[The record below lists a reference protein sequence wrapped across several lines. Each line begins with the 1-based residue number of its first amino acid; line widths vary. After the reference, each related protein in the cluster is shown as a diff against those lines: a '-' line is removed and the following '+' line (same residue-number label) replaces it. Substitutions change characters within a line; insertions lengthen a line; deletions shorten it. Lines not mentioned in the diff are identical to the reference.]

1 MHIKQSIINEIGLLK
16 LKFIKKIKNIKKL
29 EDFYKIK
36 NDFTNKNNFL
46 SFIYKEIILLKK
58 KDKPIIGK
66 IINKINIL
74 INKEIENCFLIVNNK
89 NKKLKNYLDITIPVS
104 KISLGSNHPITAMQD
119 LITKELLAL
128 GFNIVIGPEV
138 EHDFYNFDI
147 LNIPKDHP
155 SRSKSDTFYIKPD
168 ILLRTHT
175 TSIQARI
182 LLTMKDIMP
191 IRIISL
197 GKVYRRDDDITHS
210 PMFHQIEGL
219 YIDKKVSFANLKGTL
234 LEFIYRIFERN
245 IKLRW
250 RMSYFPFTEPSCEI
264 DISCFNC
271 NDQNDQECM
280 LCKGTKWIEVMGAGL
295 INPVIL
301 QKASINTNIYNGFA
315 FGLGVERFA
324 MIYYGIKNIKSFYDN
339 NIQFKYNF

>member
-1 MHIKQSIINEIGLLK
+1 MRIKQNIINDIGLFK
-16 LKFIKKIKNIKKL
+16 LKFIKKSQNIKNID
-29 EDFYKIK
+29 DFYKIK
-36 NDFTNKNNFL
+36 NKFTDKDFL
-46 SFIYKEIILLKK
+46 SFIYKQISLLNK
-58 KDKPIIGK
+58 KDKSIIGK
-66 IINKINIL
+66 VINKINIL
-74 INKEIENCFLIVNNK
+74 IKKRIEYYFLINRKK
-89 NKKLKNYLDITIPVS
+89 NEKVKNYIDITIPAT
-104 KISLGSNHPITAMQD
+104 KISIGSNHPLTAMQD
-119 LITKELLAL
+119 LITKELIAL
-128 GFNIVIGPEV
+128 GFNVVIGPEI
-138 EHDFYNFDI
+138 EHSFYNFDI
-147 LNIPKDHP
+147 LNISKNHP
-155 SRSKSDTFYIKPD
+155 SRSLSDTFYINPNV
-168 ILLRTHT
+168 LLRTHT

-182 LLTMKDIMP
+182 LLTNKVP

-219 YIDKKVSFANLKGTL
+219 YINKKVSFANLKGTL

-250 RMSYFPFTEPSCEI
+250 RISYFPFTEPSCEI

-271 NDQNDQECM
+271 NDENRKECG

-295 INPVIL
+295 INPIIL
-301 QKASINTNIYNGFA
+301 KKSGIDINSYNGFA

>member
-1 MHIKQSIINEIGLLK
+1 MYLKQNIINEIGLFK
-16 LKFIKKIKNIKKL
+16 LRFIKNVQNIK
-29 EDFYKIK
+29 EINDFYKIK
-36 NDFTNKNNFL
+36 NNFINKNNLL
-46 SFIYKEIILLKK
+46 SFIYKKIILLKK
-58 KDKPIIGK
+58 KDKSIIGK
-66 IINKINIL
+66 IVNKINIL
-74 INKEIENCFLIVNNK
+74 INKKIDYYFLIIK
-89 NKKLKNYLDITIPVS
+89 NKEKKEKNYIDITIPVE
-104 KISLGSNHPITAMQD
+104 KISIGSNHPITAMQD
-119 LITKELLAL
+119 VITKELLAL
-128 GFNIVIGPEV
+128 GFNIVIGPEI
-138 EHDFYNFDI
+138 EHSFYNFDI
-147 LNIPKDHP
+147 LNISKDHP
-155 SRSKSDTFYIKPD
+155 SRNASDTFYVTPN

-182 LLTMKDIMP
+182 LLTSTPP

-219 YIDKKVSFANLKGTL
+219 YINKKVSFANLKGTL

-245 IKLRW
+245 IKIRW

-271 NDQNDQECM
+271 NYKNRKACG

-295 INPVIL
+295 INPIIL
-301 QKASINTNIYNGFA
+301 KKSGININLYNGFA